1 MDKVKE
7 QKYLNGWGFNNRK
20 ECEKFIS
27 EIIVSEG
34 LEIKAQIPYKI
45 FSEKIRE
52 WKKEFIKNCGK
63 RFYMEIRDPEDGLV
77 KEPKRIVEKMLESC
91 FEYEIWEKQD
101 KENADVEEVKK
112 YYPSN
117 FLLTMKDII
126 RFRIVCNY
134 LSDIYDLDEKI
145 RDFVK
150 ESDKFE
156 LEDSEDHIET
166 PYSIRKAGHRAI
178 QYRFRFSDVNTTF
191 PFEVQLMTMLQ
202 NAWDKKD
209 HHLIYEHERIGEGAD
224 IPITLKNRI
233 AAMSDALYVADT
245 MFNKLKEDITKRNKI

>member
-1 MDKVKE
+1 MDKAKE

-27 EIIVSEG
+27 EIIASKG

-52 WKKEFIKNCGK
+52 WNKERLKNCGK
-63 RFYMEIRDPEDGLV
+63 RFYMEIRKPGDGLV
-77 KEPKRIVEKMLESC
+77 KKPKRIVEKMLELC
-91 FEYEIWEKQD
+91 KKNKLGRKQY
-101 KENADVEEVKK
+101 KENIGGEELKRDDLG
-112 YYPSN
+112 N

-145 RDFVK
+145 RDFVI
-150 ESDKFE
+150 ESDKFG
-156 LEDSEDHIET
+156 LEDSEDYIET
-166 PYSIRKAGHRAI
+166 PYLVRKVGHRAI

-209 HHLIYEHERIGEGAD
+209 HHLIYEHERIGEGTD
-224 IPITLKNRI
+224 IPITLKNRM
-233 AAMSDALYVADT
+233 AAMSEVLYVADT
-245 MFNKLKEDITKRNKI
+245 VFNKLKEDITKRNKI